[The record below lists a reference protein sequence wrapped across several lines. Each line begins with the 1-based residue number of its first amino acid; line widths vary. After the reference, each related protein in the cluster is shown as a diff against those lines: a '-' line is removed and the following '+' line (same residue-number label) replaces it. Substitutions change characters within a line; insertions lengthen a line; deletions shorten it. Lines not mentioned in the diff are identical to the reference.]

1 MYPFASLPENLIAF
15 CDVLRRVHG
24 FQIGPAELRDAARA
38 LEVVP
43 IHDARAVRN
52 ALRPILSGSAGQA
65 EVFDR
70 AFRDFFLPEGA
81 GVRQARLPPPGVP
94 PSEPGGEATDRRAS
108 LREDASREA
117 DVEGPGDEHGRSGA
131 AVDTSESEGAPRV
144 EMLRTSYSPLHGAGE
159 TPTLVRADE
168 AWRAAAGRLVRRVRA
183 GRSRRWRPAVRG
195 RRFDLRRTLR
205 SSLQTGGEIGRP
217 RWLAR
222 PRRNPRFVVLI
233 DGSRSMSPY
242 TDAALRMSVAIASVT
257 TRVEVFTFSTT
268 LRCVTRDVRRAA
280 AGEPRRLPALHYAW
294 GGGTSIGRCLYEF
307 IRDHGGRLLG
317 NDTLVII
324 VSDGLDLGQP
334 EILRDAMRELHRRS
348 AGVVWLNPLLD
359 TPGYEPTAGGMRAA
373 RPFVTTFASVSDAE
387 SFDRLSR
394 LVRERT

>member
-1 MYPFASLPENLIAF
+1 MYPFASLPENLAAF
-15 CDVLRRVHG
+15 CDTLRRAHG

-38 LEVVP
+38 LEVVRL
-43 IHDARAVRN
+43 DDERAVRH
-52 ALRPILSGSAGQA
+52 ALRPILSGSEAQA
-65 EVFDR
+65 LVFDR

-81 GVRQARLPPPGVP
+81 GVQQGRLPPRGAPGSAP
-94 PSEPGGEATDRRAS
+94 AEQAMSRRTSLHDSAGEA
-108 LREDASREA
+108 DAVGV
-117 DVEGPGDEHGRSGA
+117 DDEHGRSKA
-131 AVDTSESEGAPRV
+131 AIDASDSEAAPRV
-144 EMLRTSYSPLHGAGE
+144 EMLRASYSPLHGSSEA
-159 TPTLVRADE
+159 PTLTRAGE

-205 SSLQTGGEIGRP
+205 SSLQTGGEVGRP

-280 AGEPRRLPALHYAW
+280 AGESRRLPALHRAW
-294 GGGTSIGRCLYEF
+294 GGGTSIGRCLHEF
-307 IRDHGGRLLG
+307 IRADGGRLLG

-324 VSDGLDLGQP
+324 VSDGLDLGPP
-334 EILRDAMRELHRRS
+334 EILRDAMRELYRRS
-348 AGVVWLNPLLD
+348 AAIVWLNPLLD
-359 TPGYEPTAGGMRAA
+359 TAGYEPTAGGMRAA
-373 RPFVTTFASVSDAE
+373 MPFVTTFASVRDAG
-387 SFDRLSR
+387 SFDRLSK
-394 LVRERT
+394 VIRERA